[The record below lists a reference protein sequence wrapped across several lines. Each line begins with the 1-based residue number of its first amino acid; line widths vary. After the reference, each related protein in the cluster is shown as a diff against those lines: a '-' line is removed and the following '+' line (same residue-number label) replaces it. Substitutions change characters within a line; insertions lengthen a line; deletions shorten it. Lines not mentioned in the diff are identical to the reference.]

1 MAAVSDDLH
10 ALTLPTPPDGFS
22 LRRAAWDDL
31 FTVAG
36 LYATCSIARVG
47 AVTTRPADLRVRW
60 LELGGPDDVLLVEHP
75 DASPSLVAALEFQ
88 VDVDPWTDELDLHVE
103 GRVHPDWEGH
113 GLATYLLDH
122 AEQRARHEAWVA
134 GRETAVLRTT
144 VLDGDRRASSFFTS
158 RGFVPVRYLLEL
170 RLDLHAAPPA
180 PNWPDGVTVR
190 TFEPGRDEPALW
202 AAHLDAFADN
212 PEFLPLELDE
222 WVEAHLRDPGFDPA
236 LVLLAEAAPGVGVG
250 DDDPLDQP
258 TLVGFAWCRAGAEGA
273 AEEGWIRD
281 LAVVPAWQGRGI
293 GMALLRAAFAAFRVR
308 GLTGVRLEVDDI
320 TLDGAVA
327 LYRRAGMRIARRTD
341 VLEQLLVANAPVDDP
356 EPPAPLPPAA

>member
-1 MAAVSDDLH
+1 MTAVSDDLH

-36 LYATCSIARVG
+36 LYATCSMARVG

-60 LELGGPDDVLLVEHP
+60 LELGGPHDVLLVEHP
-75 DASPSLVAALEFQ
+75 DASPPLVAALEFQ

-103 GRVHPDWEGH
+103 GRVHPDWEGN

-144 VLDGDRRASSFFTS
+144 VLDGDVRANSFFTS

-180 PNWPDGVTVR
+180 ANWPDGVTLR

-250 DDDPLDQP
+250 DEDPLDQP

-293 GMALLRAAFAAFRVR
+293 GMALLRAAFAAFRAR
-308 GLTGVRLEVDDI
+308 GLTGVRLEVDDV

-341 VLEQLLVANAPVDDP
+341 VLEQLLVADAPVDDP
-356 EPPAPLPPAA
+356 DPLPPAA